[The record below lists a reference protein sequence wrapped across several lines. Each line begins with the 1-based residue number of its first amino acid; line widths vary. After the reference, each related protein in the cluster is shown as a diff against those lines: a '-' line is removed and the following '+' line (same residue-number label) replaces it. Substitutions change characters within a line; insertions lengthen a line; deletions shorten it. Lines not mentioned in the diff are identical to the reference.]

1 MMRYQEM
8 MEFSFGPWGTEGQ
21 DGIANLG
28 LGFKSINIGETQV
41 AGIEFSIAGT
51 GRLVNNTRYQ
61 YPCGLFIHRSNCIRP
76 FTCVC

>member
-1 MMRYQEM
+1 MMRYQDM

-41 AGIEFSIAGT
+41 SGIEFSIAGT
-51 GRLVNNTRYQ
+51 GSLSTTPTLISSQDIYTRSY
-61 YPCGLFIHRSNCIRP
+61 CFKSFTRIR
-76 FTCVC
+76 